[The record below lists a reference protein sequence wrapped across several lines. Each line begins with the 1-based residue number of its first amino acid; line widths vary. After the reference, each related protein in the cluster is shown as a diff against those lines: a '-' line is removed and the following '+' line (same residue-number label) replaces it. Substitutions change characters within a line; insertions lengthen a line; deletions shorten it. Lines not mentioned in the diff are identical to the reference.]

1 MQTEKYKNL
10 INNTL
15 GDPVRAA
22 RFAANITSAVA
33 VNPTLQECD
42 AGTILAGALL
52 GESLLLQPSPQL
64 GQFYLVPFKS
74 KAKRDRQGNVIEPA
88 CLKAQFVLGYKGY
101 IQLALRTGQYKRLN
115 VLEIKSGEL
124 GGWNPFE
131 ERFHEMHFI
140 EDFEKRAAMPTVGYG
155 IVWAFAPEYEHL
167 MLALGGFEWI
177 NNIDKCNGVLLNR
190 IGQLV
195 CLTRQ
200 QAGAM
205 IGSRELADNDD
216 IYRVCLK
223 YKAYVNSCRCTPND
237 IIEATKII
245 FGATEVVYSE
255 RRDVPAT
262 IYLSIS
268 APFSDLVLSILG
280 THDLVVHP
288 AGVRVRI
295 NCSTEDAET
304 FGFVDLNPR
313 VAGFGEGM
321 FAQSIN

>member
-1 MQTEKYKNL
+1 MAFEALSEKPLRVEKM
-10 INNTL
+10 
-15 GDPVRAA
+15 
-22 RFAANITSAVA
+22 S
-33 VNPTLQECD
+33 
-42 AGTILAGALL
+42 
-52 GESLLLQPSPQL
+52 
-64 GQFYLVPFKS
+64 
-74 KAKRDRQGNVIEPA
+74 
-88 CLKAQFVLGYKGY
+88 VL
-101 IQLALRTGQYKRLN
+101 
-115 VLEIKSGEL
+115 
-124 GGWNPFE
+124 
-131 ERFHEMHFI
+131 
-140 EDFEKRAAMPTVGYG
+140 DG

-223 YKAYVNSCRCTPND
+223 YKAYVNSCRCTPNE

-268 APFSDLVLSILG
+268 APFSDLILSILG

>member
-1 MQTEKYKNL
+1 MAFEALSEKPLRVEKM
-10 INNTL
+10 
-15 GDPVRAA
+15 
-22 RFAANITSAVA
+22 S
-33 VNPTLQECD
+33 
-42 AGTILAGALL
+42 
-52 GESLLLQPSPQL
+52 
-64 GQFYLVPFKS
+64 
-74 KAKRDRQGNVIEPA
+74 
-88 CLKAQFVLGYKGY
+88 VL
-101 IQLALRTGQYKRLN
+101 
-115 VLEIKSGEL
+115 
-124 GGWNPFE
+124 
-131 ERFHEMHFI
+131 
-140 EDFEKRAAMPTVGYG
+140 DG

-223 YKAYVNSCRCTPND
+223 YKAYVNSCRCTPNE

-268 APFSDLVLSILG
+268 
-280 THDLVVHP
+280 VHP

>member
-1 MQTEKYKNL
+1 MAFEALSEK
-10 INNTL
+10 
-15 GDPVRAA
+15 
-22 RFAANITSAVA
+22 
-33 VNPTLQECD
+33 
-42 AGTILAGALL
+42 
-52 GESLLLQPSPQL
+52 QL
-64 GQFYLVPFKS
+64 RVEKMS
-74 KAKRDRQGNVIEPA
+74 
-88 CLKAQFVLGYKGY
+88 VL
-101 IQLALRTGQYKRLN
+101 
-115 VLEIKSGEL
+115 
-124 GGWNPFE
+124 
-131 ERFHEMHFI
+131 
-140 EDFEKRAAMPTVGYG
+140 DG

-223 YKAYVNSCRCTPND
+223 YKAYVNSCRCTPNE

>member
-1 MQTEKYKNL
+1 M
-10 INNTL
+10 
-15 GDPVRAA
+15 
-22 RFAANITSAVA
+22 S
-33 VNPTLQECD
+33 
-42 AGTILAGALL
+42 
-52 GESLLLQPSPQL
+52 
-64 GQFYLVPFKS
+64 
-74 KAKRDRQGNVIEPA
+74 
-88 CLKAQFVLGYKGY
+88 VL
-101 IQLALRTGQYKRLN
+101 
-115 VLEIKSGEL
+115 
-124 GGWNPFE
+124 
-131 ERFHEMHFI
+131 
-140 EDFEKRAAMPTVGYG
+140 DG

-223 YKAYVNSCRCTPND
+223 YKAYVNSCRCTPNE